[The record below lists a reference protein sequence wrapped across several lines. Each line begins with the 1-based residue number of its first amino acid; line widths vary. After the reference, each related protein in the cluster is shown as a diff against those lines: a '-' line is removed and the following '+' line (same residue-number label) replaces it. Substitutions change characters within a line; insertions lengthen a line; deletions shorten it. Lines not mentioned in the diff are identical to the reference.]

1 MNRALIVPAVVV
13 CLASFGCGKK
23 SATTSTT
30 GASASTS
37 APASS
42 APLDPALVERVK
54 AHAAGCTVNVES
66 GQAYQCGPGISEATG
81 TLVREKKPADLA
93 RTLATMAR
101 GKDDPKIA
109 AAAVAI
115 LADQWDYLDEPTKR
129 KNATPE
135 AVEALLGAF
144 GESAGARASRLAK
157 PLAHAATIAKQGDK
171 AVAAIKAHPTKAAR
185 DEGYKN
191 LLTFGR
197 LDMVPAVKAA
207 SGSKE
212 HARAALEAVRVMYKP
227 SDAEKAAVCPWAQGF
242 LSDADAEV
250 AAAAGYDMV
259 YCRGAHV
266 DALLGEATK
275 RLDAGQYKNPFAQV
289 MREPCFELAG
299 ALTPSAADAAQCE
312 RVYTFLERAANDP
325 KVDDATRGL
334 ALWNIYY
341 QRRDDKTLKLMR
353 RYENNPNKE
362 VSKRAKE
369 AIKSLVE
376 TYKLKG

>member
-1 MNRALIVPAVVV
+1 MKRALIVPALMV
-13 CLASFGCGKK
+13 CVASLACGKK
-23 SATTSTT
+23 SGTTSTT
-30 GASASTS
+30 SAPPSASAAS
-37 APASS
+37 A

-54 AHAAGCTVNVES
+54 AHAASCTVNVES
-66 GQAYQCGPGISEATG
+66 GQAYQCGAGVSEATG

-101 GKDDPKIA
+101 GKDDPKVA
-109 AAAVAI
+109 ASAVAV
-115 LADQWDYLDEPTKR
+115 LADQWDYLDEATKR

-144 GESAGARASRLAK
+144 GESIGPRASRLAK
-157 PLAHAATIAKQGDK
+157 PLAHAATLAKQGDK
-171 AVAAIKAHPTKAAR
+171 AVTAIKAHPTKAAR

-207 SGSKE
+207 AGSKE
-212 HARAALEAVRVMYKP
+212 HARAALEAVRIMYKP
-227 SDAEKAAVCPWAQGF
+227 SEAEKAAVCPWAQGF
-242 LSDADAEV
+242 LADADADV

-266 DALLGEATK
+266 DALLAEATK
-275 RLDAGQYKNPFAQV
+275 RLDAGQYKNPFAMV

-299 ALTPSAADAAQCE
+299 ALTPSAADTAQCE
-312 RVYTFLERAANDP
+312 RVYAFLERAANDA

-369 AIKSLVE
+369 AIKSLNE